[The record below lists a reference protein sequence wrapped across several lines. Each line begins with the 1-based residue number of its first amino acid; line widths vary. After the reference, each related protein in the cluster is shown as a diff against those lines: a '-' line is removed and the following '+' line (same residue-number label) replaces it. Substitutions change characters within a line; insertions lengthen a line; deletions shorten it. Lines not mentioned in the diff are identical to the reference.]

1 MLFVSQVHAGS
12 TIILTNTPM
21 PFSIQSALPEFLLL
35 STEKRTVQIYD
46 VKYSMDLMYYF
57 ASLAVFLVILNF
69 CIPGTGT

>member
-21 PFSIQSALPEFLLL
+21 TSSIQSALPEFLLL
-35 STEKRTVQIYD
+35 STEIRTVQIYD

-57 ASLAVFLVILNF
+57 ASLVFLVMLNF